1 MTKIWLVRHGEAHVN
16 QARDDGLMHLVDE
29 HGLTDTGVA
38 QAKRLGERLATDP
51 EITPDVIL
59 SSTFAR
65 ARETATIAAA
75 DLGVP
80 IVDDDSLQEWR
91 PGPDAHGLTLEDAMA
106 AWGRVYAGL
115 GHDDRLSPLT
125 ETHNEF
131 VARADAA
138 LSRIAAEHQDQQVL
152 VFTHGGLIGRSFV
165 TFLGLP
171 PATALAGVHPRHTSL
186 TEWTRTDEFGGPIW
200 QLARYNDATHLRDE
214 FPPPL

>member
-16 QARDDGLMHLVDE
+16 RRRDDGLMHLIDE

-38 QAKRLGERLATDP
+38 QARRLRDRLTNDP
-51 EITPDVIL
+51 EVTPDVIL

-65 ARETATIAAA
+65 ARETAAIASA
-75 DLGVP
+75 DLGLP
-80 IVDDDSLQEWR
+80 IIDDDTLQEWR
-91 PGPDAHGLTLEDAMA
+91 PGADAAGLTLEQAMA

-138 LSRIAAEHQDQQVL
+138 LARIADEHAGQQVL
-152 VFTHGGLIGRSFV
+152 IFTHGGVIGRSFV
-165 TFLGLP
+165 RFLGLP
-171 PATALAGVHPRHTSL
+171 AATALAGVHPSHTSL
-186 TEWTRTDEFGGPIW
+186 TEWTRIDEFGAPVW
-200 QLARYNDATHLRDE
+200 QLSRYNDATHLRDD
-214 FPPPL
+214 PLP